1 MNKTCIIIT
10 GPTASGKT
18 AVAINMAQHFGT
30 EIISADS
37 RQCYREL
44 DIGVAKP
51 SPEELNIVHHYFINS
66 HSISDDVN
74 AAVFEKYS
82 LESINKIFEGNNVAV
97 MVGGTGLYICA
108 FCHGLDL
115 IPAANAESRQWVL
128 NGFEEAGI
136 TWLQEE
142 ISKYDPVFV
151 QSGEMHN
158 PQRLMRALEI
168 IKDTGKSI
176 LEFQTK
182 QKISRPFNIITFG
195 LDWPR
200 QILYDRINH
209 RVDNMIDK
217 GLVAEARKVYPDKHL
232 NALQTVG
239 YKELFRHFD
248 GELSLEEAINLIKQ
262 NTRHYAKRQETWFK
276 KEEQLKWIDGR
287 DSNFAAL
294 QIIREI
300 ESA

>member
-1 MNKTCIIIT
+1 MNKTCIIIA

-18 AVAINMAQHFGT
+18 AVAINVAQHFST

-51 SPEELNIVHHYFINS
+51 TPKELNTIHHYFINS
-66 HSISDDVN
+66 HSIFDDVN
-74 AAVFEKYS
+74 AAMFEKYS

-97 MVGGTGLYICA
+97 MVGGTGLYIRA
-108 FCHGLDL
+108 FCQGLDPM
-115 IPAANAESRQWVL
+115 PAVNAETRQWVL

-136 TWLQEE
+136 AWLQEE
-142 ISKYDPVFV
+142 IGKYDPVFV

-182 QKISRPFNIITFG
+182 QKVSRPFNIIVFG
-195 LDWPR
+195 LHWPR

-248 GELSLEEAINLIKQ
+248 GEISLEEATNLIKQ

-276 KEEQLKWIDGR
+276 KDVQLKWIDGR
-287 DSNFAAL
+287 DSNFAAQ